1 MKNSLIVFLKELKD
15 TLRDR
20 RTIIFMVAI
29 PLLVFPVLISI
40 ASGMIISQAKKAE
53 AKTLE
58 IALINHGNAQE
69 FRQQLLRN
77 EKVTLREDID
87 ENQAKTLIRHDELD
101 ALIVFDKD
109 FDQKVEDLSQGKVGL
124 LMKMTEDTEIEK
136 KRLLKLLTDFE
147 ETLRLRRFQEM
158 DLDESIIKTIKI
170 SEQNLATAKEQLA
183 EAVGGF
189 LPYMFIIF
197 CFMGAMYPAIDLAAG
212 EKERGTLE
220 TLLTSPVDRFQI
232 LVGKLGVVML
242 AGIISA
248 LVAMLGLYLGIRR
261 MSDIP
266 AELLDTVMSIL
277 EVNTILILISLLVP
291 LTIFFAAL
299 LLSLSIFARSYKE
312 AQSILSPLMFVVI
325 IPAFMGLLPGINLT
339 MGTALIPILNVSLAT
354 KAIIAETITAPLLA
368 AVYLSLIILAV
379 VGIYVCSKIYG
390 RESAIFR

>member
-1 MKNSLIVFLKELKD
+1 MKNSLVVFMKELKD

-40 ASGMIISQAKKAE
+40 ASGMIISQARKAE

-58 IALINHGNAQE
+58 IGLVNLGNAPE
-69 FRQQLLRN
+69 FRQQLLKN
-77 EKVTLREDID
+77 DKVVIREDID
-87 ENQAKTLIRHDELD
+87 EAQAKALIRLDELD
-101 ALIVFDKD
+101 ALIVFEED
-109 FDQKVEDLSQGKVGL
+109 FDRKVEALSQGRVRL

-136 KRLLKLLTDFE
+136 RRVLKLLTDFE
-147 ETLRLRRFQEM
+147 ETLRVKRFQEM

-170 SEQNLATAKEQLA
+170 SEQNLATMKEQLA

-232 LVGKLGVVML
+232 LIGKLGVVML

-325 IPAFMGLLPGINLT
+325 IPAFMGLLPGMNLT
-339 MGTALIPILNVSLAT
+339 LGTALIPILNVSLAT
-354 KAIIAETITAPLLA
+354 KAIIAESITTPQLA
-368 AVYLSLIILAV
+368 LVYLSLIVLAV
-379 VGIYVCSKIYG
+379 IGIYICSKIYG

>member
-29 PLLVFPVLISI
+29 PLLIFPVLISI

-58 IALINHGNAQE
+58 IALINHGNAPE
-69 FRQQLLRN
+69 FRQQLLGN

-109 FDQKVEDLSQGKVGL
+109 FDQKVEDLSQGRVRL

-147 ETLRLRRFQEM
+147 ETLRMKRFQEM

-170 SEQNLATAKEQLA
+170 NEQNLATAKEQLA

-354 KAIIAETITAPLLA
+354 KAIIAETITVPLLA

>member
-1 MKNSLIVFLKELKD
+1 MRNSLVVFLKELKD

-40 ASGMIISQAKKAE
+40 ASGMIISQAKKAQ

-58 IALINHGNAQE
+58 IGLIRHGNAAE
-69 FRQQLLRN
+69 FSMELLKN
-77 EKVTLREDID
+77 ANVEIREDI
-87 ENQAKTLIRHDELD
+87 EEEQAKALIRQDELD
-101 ALIVFDKD
+101 ALIIFEKD
-109 FDQKVEDLSQGKVGL
+109 FDRKVEDFSQGRIRL
-124 LMKMTEDTEIEK
+124 LMKMTEDSEIEK
-136 KRLLKLLTDFE
+136 SRVLKLLTQFE
-147 ETLRLRRFQEM
+147 DTLRMKRFQKM

-232 LVGKLGVVML
+232 LLGKLGVVML
-242 AGIISA
+242 AGMISA

-261 MSDIP
+261 MTDLP
-266 AELLDTVMSIL
+266 PELLKTVMSIL
-277 EVNTILILISLLVP
+277 EVNTILILLSLLVP

-325 IPAFMGLLPGINLT
+325 IPAFMGLLPGMNLT
-339 MGTALIPILNVSLAT
+339 MGTAVIPILNVSLAT
-354 KAIIAETITAPLLA
+354 KAIIAETITVPQLA
-368 AVYLSLIILAV
+368 AVYLSLITLAV
-379 VGIYVCSKIYG
+379 VSIYVCSKIYG